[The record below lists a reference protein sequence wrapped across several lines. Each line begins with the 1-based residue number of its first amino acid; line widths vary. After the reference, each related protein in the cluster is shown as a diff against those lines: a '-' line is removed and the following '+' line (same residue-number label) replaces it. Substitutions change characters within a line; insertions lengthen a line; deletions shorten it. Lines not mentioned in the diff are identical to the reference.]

1 MHRACLEPLV
11 TVRRIHAR
19 VVEQNRKGSDMYGD
33 VFLIERP
40 GRPVSRA
47 RKVPL
52 GDTRGRNEAWLQEL
66 LFSQPDILPVSNIDA
81 SFGPLLPLCRELRTE
96 AGPVDL
102 AFINATGRLTL
113 VQCKL
118 WRNPEER
125 RKVVAQ
131 ILDYARA
138 ISQWSYSD
146 LQRQVAIA
154 TGTRSNNPF
163 ELAQAAYP
171 SLVEH
176 RFADAVVQTMRS
188 GRLLLLVAGDGIRED
203 VAALAELINRNAASA
218 FAFGMVEV
226 ALYDLEDEG
235 MAVQPRVIAKTHVF
249 ERNVVV
255 IRSGEGLLAGDVDE
269 ETPDEDTSRNTD
281 TSPARR
287 RGADESTRH
296 EQHRSWWQPIID
308 MRFDDPD
315 QGRPKLHFPNNVRA
329 PLPWPGTSITAFDT
343 VDRCGVFLSGRGAAL
358 LELSEKIEADLD
370 EIVRELPNSTVVR
383 RSDDARDFDLSL
395 ILPNSTFS
403 DDDQKREWLQESLN
417 AFVNVLR
424 PRIKRLVAKRA

>member
-1 MHRACLEPLV
+1 
-11 TVRRIHAR
+11 
-19 VVEQNRKGSDMYGD
+19 
-33 VFLIERP
+33 
-40 GRPVSRA
+40 
-47 RKVPL
+47 VPL
-52 GDTRGRNEAWLQEL
+52 GDTGGRNEEWLQEL
-66 LFSQPDILPVSNIDA
+66 LFSQPDILPVANIDA

-113 VQCKL
+113 VECKL
-118 WRNPEER
+118 WRNPEAR
-125 RKVVAQ
+125 RKVVGQ

-176 RFADAVVQTMRS
+176 RFVDAVVQTMRS

-203 VAALAELINRNAASA
+203 VPALAELINRNAASA
-218 FAFGMVEV
+218 FAFGIVEV

-235 MAVQPRVIAKTHVF
+235 IAVQPRVIAKTHVF

-269 ETPDEDTSRNTD
+269 ETPDEYTSLNTD

-287 RGADESTRH
+287 RGADGSTRH

-315 QGRPKLHFPNNVRA
+315 QDRPKLHFPNNVRA
-329 PLPWPGTSITAFDT
+329 PLPWPGTSIIAFDT

-358 LELSEKIEADLD
+358 LELREKIEADLD

-424 PRIKRLVAKRA
+424 PRIKRLIAKRA